1 MAGRGCD
8 PGGKNRSGHQSA
20 WTAVRIRE
28 SEMPVSSVR
37 IEPVS
42 RGNGNGHGSASVLI
56 DRRGV
61 NYNTDPVYCYPV
73 ATRSVCAGGCGRASM
88 WTGLNSGRA
97 MAGSALTE
105 PLFDSSPVVSYC

>member
-37 IEPVS
+37 IEP
-42 RGNGNGHGSASVLI
+42 HG
-56 DRRGV
+56 
-61 NYNTDPVYCYPV
+61 
-73 ATRSVCAGGCGRASM
+73 
-88 WTGLNSGRA
+88 TGLAGERDRA
-97 MAGSALTE
+97 RFRE
-105 PLFDSSPVVSYC
+105 RID